1 MKNYLPSHIAII
13 MDGNRRWAKAHNKR
27 AIEGHRKGVDTLMVI
42 VKAAGAI
49 GIKYLTVYALSS
61 ENYETRSKEE
71 IGGLLNLINYGI
83 KEYLPRL
90 KKEGVRVNF
99 LGDIQGLPV
108 ATRLVVGRIRR
119 YLSSNKRLVLNIAIN
134 YGSRKEILRAAE
146 ALAKKGKEFNQE
158 NFEKELYTAD
168 IPDPDLV
175 IRTGGQKRVSNF
187 LLWQI
192 SYSEFYF
199 SDILWPDFNKKE
211 LDKALLDYSVRK
223 RNFGR

>member
-1 MKNYLPSHIAII
+1 MKHYLPSHVAII
-13 MDGNRRWAKAHNKR
+13 MDGNRRWAKSHSKR
-27 AIEGHRKGVDTLMVI
+27 AVEGHRKGVDALMVI
-42 VKAAGAI
+42 VEAAGAL

-61 ENYETRSKEE
+61 ENYENRSKEE
-71 IGGLLNLINYGI
+71 ISGLLDLINYGI

-90 KKEGVRVNF
+90 KKEGVKVNF
-99 LGDIQGLPV
+99 LGDIKGLPV
-108 ATRLVVGRIRR
+108 ATRLIVGRIRNQ
-119 YLSSNKRLVLNIAIN
+119 LSSNKKLILNIAIN

-146 ALAKKGKEFNQE
+146 GLAKKGKEFNEE
-158 NFEKELYTAD
+158 NFEEELYTAG

-192 SYSEFYF
+192 SYSELYF

>member
-13 MDGNRRWAKAHNKR
+13 MDGNRRWAKVHGKR
-27 AIEGHRKGVDTLMVI
+27 AIEGHRQGVDALMGV
-42 VKAAGAI
+42 VEAAGVLE
-49 GIKYLTVYALSS
+49 IKYLTVYALSS
-61 ENYETRSKEE
+61 ENYENRSKEE
-71 IGGLLNLINYGI
+71 ISGLLNLINYGI

-108 ATRLVVGRIRR
+108 ATRLVVGRIRSQ
-119 YLSSNKRLVLNIAIN
+119 LSNNKRLVLNIAIN
-134 YGSRKEILRAAE
+134 YGSRKEILRAAKL
-146 ALAKKGKEFNQE
+146 LAKKEKEFNLE

-211 LDKALLDYSVRK
+211 LDKALLDYRIRK

>member
-1 MKNYLPSHIAII
+1 
-13 MDGNRRWAKAHNKR
+13 MDGNRRWAKAHGKR
-27 AIEGHRKGVDTLMVI
+27 DIEGHRKGVDTLMVI
-42 VKAAGAI
+42 VEAAGAI

-146 ALAKKGKEFNQE
+146 GLAKKGKEFNEE
-158 NFEKELYTAD
+158 NFEEELYTAG

-192 SYSEFYF
+192 SYSELYF

>member
-13 MDGNRRWAKAHNKR
+13 MDGNRRWAKAHGKR
-27 AIEGHRKGVDTLMVI
+27 ALEGHRKGVDTLMVI
-42 VKAAGAI
+42 VEAAGAL

-61 ENYETRSKEE
+61 ENFENRSKEE

-90 KKEGVRVNF
+90 KKEGVKVNF

-108 ATRLVVGRIRR
+108 ATRLVVKRIRNQ
-119 YLSSNKRLVLNIAIN
+119 LSNNKRLVLNIAIN
-134 YGSRKEILRAAE
+134 YGSRKETLRAAE
-146 ALAKKGKEFNQE
+146 LLAKKGKEFNRE
-158 NFEKELYTAD
+158 NFEKELYTAG

-192 SYSEFYF
+192 SYSELCF
-199 SDILWPDFNKKE
+199 SDVLWPDFDKKE